1 MKKIITI
8 SMTLLAG
15 LSLAACSNDSSTESS
30 KASTTSSAKKTS
42 QPQQSPVR
50 KKSST
55 TTNTEKGTTSLSDP
69 KIIGVLAYQEVFGS
83 APSTDDELYFGTN
96 SGSSNGNNGQYL
108 ISSGST
114 VGTFSFS
121 INGDQV
127 TIYKM
132 DHSGGASDAEATY
145 TSSTVSLQELI
156 NKYYKSDSQKNN
168 AQAVAQ
174 SFKDA
179 NSSSD
184 DSDQSSAS
192 NDNDDSSDQD
202 QSDDDSDDNSSD
214 QPNDSD
220 DLNPSTSVNDLE

>member
-1 MKKIITI
+1 MKKIIAI

-15 LSLAACSNDSSTESS
+15 ISLAACSNDSSDGKVDSS
-30 KASTTSSAKKTS
+30 TSSAKKTS

-50 KKSST
+50 QKNSSSASSS
-55 TTNTEKGTTSLSDP
+55 EKTTSLSDP

-83 APSTDDELYFGTN
+83 APSPSDELSFGTN
-96 SGSSNGNNGQYL
+96 TSNSNGNNGQYL
-108 ISSGST
+108 VSSGST

-132 DHSGGASDAEATY
+132 DHSGGASDAEASY

-156 NKYYKSDSQKNN
+156 NKYYKTDSQKSN

-174 SFKDA
+174 SFKGG

-184 DSDQSSAS
+184 NSDQSNSGDD
-192 NDNDDSSDQD
+192 DNDSSSDQND
-202 QSDDDSDDNSSD
+202 DDDDDSNSAD
-214 QPNDSD
+214 QPSD
-220 DLNPSTSVNDLE
+220 DQNVDTNNDVDDD